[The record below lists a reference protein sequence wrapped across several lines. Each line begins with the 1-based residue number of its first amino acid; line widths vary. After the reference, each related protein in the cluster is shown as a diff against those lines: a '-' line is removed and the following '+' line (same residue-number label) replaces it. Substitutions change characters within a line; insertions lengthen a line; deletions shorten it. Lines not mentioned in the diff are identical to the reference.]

1 VTYLLDTHA
10 FIWFD
15 AEPQKLSPRAAEIL
29 TSPATVLLSVVSVWE
44 MAVKIQLGKLKLRA
58 ELGRIVAEQIGSNR
72 VQLLDVN
79 LAPSLALLSLPEIHR
94 DPFDRLLIAQAMVER
109 LVLLTVD
116 SEIRKYPIPTEW

>member
-116 SEIRKYPIPTEW
+116 SEIRKYLIPTEW